1 MPPSRLKNALSIF
14 KPSHRHT
21 AFTAT
26 LILMFSAMA
35 SRVIGLVRTKYIAYL
50 FGAHAAA
57 DAFNAAFQLP
67 DMISY
72 FLVGGAASITFV
84 TMLTRYKESGREA
97 EGERAMSV
105 ILTTMVCV
113 LTVAIIAGE
122 FAAPWFVSTFLSGF
136 QADPEKAALCVKL
149 SRILLIAP
157 IFFFGG
163 GVFGAVLLVRKQFN
177 IQAITPLIY
186 NCGTIFGGVF
196 LFHWLGVSSLAI
208 GTVAGAFCGPF
219 LMNAIGAHR
228 VGMRFK
234 PALDWHNP
242 GLHEWVRMSIPL
254 MLGVSLVSADNW
266 IINYFASHNSGDV
279 SLLTYAK
286 SLFAAPV
293 SLGQAAGAAS
303 LPFLAS
309 LFTKSQ
315 SAPESAAFS
324 TAVNSSVSRI
334 AAFSLLL
341 TSLMVAMAGPAVD
354 LVFRG
359 GRFGQAEA
367 THMATFFAIFSFSL
381 CFWSA
386 QAIYARAFYAAGNTV
401 TPLVASTIVTAVALA
416 IYQVLYKTS
425 GPVGLAI
432 ASDIGIVIQT
442 LTLAVLL
449 HRRRMV
455 SIATLDYAELARAL
469 AASIASYA
477 ALALLHRTWHPV
489 GRVGELLLL
498 TLATVVWVAISFGIL
513 LATGSSLPKQLTGR
527 FAKRGSGV

>member
-1 MPPSRLKNALSIF
+1 
-14 KPSHRHT
+14 
-21 AFTAT
+21 
-26 LILMFSAMA
+26 
-35 SRVIGLVRTKYIAYL
+35 
-50 FGAHAAA
+50 
-57 DAFNAAFQLP
+57 
-67 DMISY
+67 
-72 FLVGGAASITFV
+72 
-84 TMLTRYKESGREA
+84 
-97 EGERAMSV
+97 
-105 ILTTMVCV
+105 
-113 LTVAIIAGE
+113 
-122 FAAPWFVSTFLSGF
+122 
-136 QADPEKAALCVKL
+136 
-149 SRILLIAP
+149 
-157 IFFFGG
+157 
-163 GVFGAVLLVRKQFN
+163 
-177 IQAITPLIY
+177 
-186 NCGTIFGGVF
+186 
-196 LFHWLGVSSLAI
+196 
-208 GTVAGAFCGPF
+208 
-219 LMNAIGAHR
+219 
-228 VGMRFK
+228 MRFK
-234 PALDWHNP
+234 PALDWSNP

-303 LPFLAS
+303 LPFLAT
-309 LFTKSQ
+309 LYGKSQ
-315 SAPESAAFS
+315 TEGDAASFS

-401 TPLVASTIVTAVALA
+401 TPLVASTIVTVIALG
-416 IYQVLYKTS
+416 IYHVLYKTS

-455 SIATLDYAELARAL
+455 SMATLNYAELARAL

-477 ALALLHRTWHPV
+477 ALALLHRAWHPT

-498 TLATVVWVAISFGIL
+498 TMATVVWVAISFGVL
-513 LATGSSLPKQLTGR
+513 LATGSSLPKQLTGAVYEEESCDLANIR
-527 FAKRGSGV
+527 RPKILETSFPDTSMIFGEPMMGCLWTWNTRRGRYPRHSWGSLRAA